1 MRDSWKLA
9 ACVAGCGALAVAC
22 DRASAQEFLLMNDG
36 FPAAGVCNPACT
48 GNLQMGFEEREIGAA
63 AFILDE
69 RWFPLQIL
77 NVQILWFNN
86 QAGGCGAP
94 TNNIQEG
101 IFVYSDLPQGGV
113 ADPHLVYGSPPIQ
126 LTAGFLNNFD
136 LESENVI
143 VENGGVN
150 DSILIGMQFADGAA
164 PASGGVVTDPC
175 AATLVTDLN
184 GAPNPVLSWVKATGG
199 PLGPGWWPMSAFG
212 VSGDIVI
219 RAVVAPVCYADFD
232 KSAGAISLDIFDFLA
247 FQTAFVSNDR
257 LACDCDTGT
266 GRGLCDIF
274 DFLCF
279 QNAFVAG
286 CP

>member
-1 MRDSWKLA
+1 
-9 ACVAGCGALAVAC
+9 
-22 DRASAQEFLLMNDG
+22 MNDG

-113 ADPHLVYGSPPIQ
+113 VDPRLVYGSPQIQ
-126 LTAGFLNNFD
+126 LTAGFLNDFD
-136 LESENVI
+136 LAAENVI
-143 VENGGVN
+143 VNDGGVN

-175 AATLVTDLN
+175 AATLVTDLD
-184 GAPNPVLSWVKATGG
+184 GAPNPVLSW
-199 PLGPGWWPMSAFG
+199 

-219 RAVVAPVCYADFD
+219 RAVVTPVCYADFD
-232 KSAGAISLDIFDFLA
+232 KSGAAGSLDIFDFLA

-257 LACDCDTGT
+257 LACGCDTNSGPD
-266 GRGLCDIF
+266 LCDIF

-279 QNAFVAG
+279 QDAFVGG